1 MDTFELIVPTLFGIE
16 AVTASEIKRLGYEIT
31 KTTDGRVTF
40 LGDYNAVCESNIN
53 IRTGERVLIKI
64 AQFKA
69 TTFDELFEKT
79 KMADWKRWLNKDCA
93 FPVKGFSVKS
103 QLHSV
108 PDCQSIIKKSIVDAL
123 KETFNTD
130 TLPETGEKR
139 QIEFSII
146 RDEVTIMLDTTGDP
160 LHKRG
165 YRIKHNAAPIRETLA
180 AAISLLSH
188 FNYNTVMADPFCGSG
203 TFPIE
208 CAMIAKNIAPGINRE
223 FSAMNFKEIDRRLW
237 KDAKEEA
244 LDNVRHDAKL
254 QIIASDIDKM
264 SVNLTKQNAKN
275 AGVSDMITAF
285 QSPVSE
291 FECDIKGGSLI
302 CNPPY
307 GERLLE
313 QKSCE
318 RIYSQ
323 IGEVYSRLDNWGFF
337 VLTPSEKFEDLFGV
351 PAQKK
356 RKLYNGMIKCCLY
369 EYFPKKEKIE

>member
-1 MDTFELIVPTLFGIE
+1 METFELIVPTLFGIE
-16 AVTASEIKRLGYEIT
+16 AVTASEIKKLGYEIT

-40 LGDYNAVCESNIN
+40 LGDYNAICESNVN
-53 IRTGERVLIKI
+53 LRTGERVLIKI

-79 KMADWKRWLNKDCA
+79 KSADWKRWLNKNCA
-93 FPVKGFSVKS
+93 FPVKGFSIKS
-103 QLHSV
+103 KLHSV
-108 PDCQSIIKKSIVDAL
+108 PDCQAIIKKSIVNAL
-123 KETFNTD
+123 MDCFNTT
-130 TLPETGEKR
+130 TLPEDGEKR

-146 RDEVTIMLDTTGDP
+146 KDEVTIMLDTTGTP

-180 AAISLLSH
+180 AAISILSR

-208 CAMIAKNIAPGINRE
+208 CAMIAKNIAPGINRS
-223 FSAMNFKEIDRRLW
+223 FSAMEFKEINPKLW
-237 KDAKEEA
+237 KDTIEEA
-244 LDNVRHDAKL
+244 KDNIRHDAKL
-254 QIIASDIDKM
+254 KIIASDIDKA
-264 SVNLTKQNAKN
+264 SVNLTKENAKN

-285 QSPVSE
+285 QTPVSE
-291 FECDIKGGSLI
+291 FFSEDKNGTII

-318 RIYSQ
+318 RIYTQ
-323 IGEVYSRLDNWGFF
+323 MGRIYKKLDNWGFF
-337 VLTPSEKFEDLFGV
+337 ALTPAENFESLFDA
-351 PAQKK
+351 PATKT
-356 RKLYNGMIKCCLY
+356 RKLYNGMIKCRLY
-369 EYFPKKEKIE
+369 QYFPNKRSE

>member
-1 MDTFELIVPTLFGIE
+1 MKAFELIVPTLFGIE
-16 AVTASEIKRLGYEIT
+16 AVTASEIKKLGYEIT
-31 KTTDGRVTF
+31 KTTDGRVSF
-40 LGDYNAVCESNIN
+40 MGDWNAVCESNIN
-53 IRTGERVLIKI
+53 LRTGERVLIKI

-69 TTFDELFEKT
+69 VTFDELFEKT
-79 KMADWKRWLNKDCA
+79 KSADWKRWLNKNCA
-93 FPVKGFSVKS
+93 FPVKGFSIKS

-108 PDCQSIIKKSIVDAL
+108 PDCQAIIKKSIVNAL
-123 KETFNTD
+123 MEAFD
-130 TLPETGEKR
+130 TTVLPETGEKR

-180 AAISLLSH
+180 AAISILSR

-223 FSAMNFKEIDRRLW
+223 FSAMNFKEIDPKTW
-237 KDAKEEA
+237 KDTIEEA
-244 LDNVRHDAKL
+244 KDNIRHDAKL
-254 QIIASDIDKM
+254 KIIASDIDKM
-264 SVNLTKQNAKN
+264 AVNLTKENAKN

-285 QSPVSE
+285 QTPVSE
-291 FECDIKGGSLI
+291 FECDVPNGTII

-313 QKSCE
+313 QKTCE
-318 RIYSQ
+318 RIYTQ
-323 IGEVYSRLDNWGFF
+323 MGRVYSQLPNWGFF
-337 VLTPSEKFEDLFGV
+337 ALTPSENFETLFGYK
-351 PAQKK
+351 ADKT
-356 RKLYNGMIKCCLY
+356 RKLYNGMIKCRLY
-369 EYFPKKEKIE
+369 QYFPKK